1 MSAFDYVMTLA
12 AVVIGLALT
21 HLMQGVGRIVE
32 NPRATKV
39 WWVHL
44 LWVAH
49 TILLSVF
56 WWWFE
61 FGLRATSVWT
71 FQLYIF
77 VLGYAFLIYLICTI
91 LFPSNLGEHRDL
103 REYFLSRRRWF
114 FGLLITLLI
123 VDVIDTV
130 FKGAAH
136 FASLGLE
143 YPISQ
148 AVVVLLCITGIV
160 SRRER
165 VQGLIVILAFGYLV
179 LRITRFFDVA
189 M

>member
-21 HLMQGVGRIVE
+21 HLMKGVGRIVE
-32 NPRATKV
+32 DPRGAKT

-49 TILLSVF
+49 TGLLSVF

-61 FGLRATSVWT
+61 FGLRRTPVWT
-71 FQLYIF
+71 FQLYAF
-77 VLGYAFLIYLICTI
+77 VLGYAFLIYLICTL
-91 LFPSNLGEHRDL
+91 LFPSNLGPARDF

-123 VDVIDTV
+123 VDVIDTLS
-130 FKGAAH
+130 KGVAH

-143 YPISQ
+143 YPLSQ
-148 AVVVLLCITGIV
+148 AALVLICIAGIV
-160 SRRER
+160 SRRDR
-165 VQGLIVILAFGYLV
+165 IQGLIVMIALGYLV
-179 LRITRFFDVA
+179 LRVTRFFDVA
-189 M
+189 I

>member
-21 HLMQGVGRIVE
+21 HLMQGVGRILE
-32 NPRATKV
+32 DPKGAKI

-49 TILLSVF
+49 TGLLSVF

-61 FGLRATSVWT
+61 FGLRRTPVWT
-71 FQLYIF
+71 FQLYAF

-91 LFPSNLGEHRDL
+91 LFPHDLGPERDF
-103 REYFLSRRRWF
+103 RHYFLARRRLF
-114 FGLLITLLI
+114 FGLLITLLV
-123 VDVIDTV
+123 VDVIDTLS
-130 FKGAAH
+130 KGMAH

-143 YPISQ
+143 YPVSQ
-148 AVVVLLCITGIV
+148 AALILLCVGGMV

-165 VQGLIVILAFGYLV
+165 VQAVIVVVAFGYLV
-179 LRITRFFDVA
+179 LRVTRFFDVA
-189 M
+189 I